1 MPATEVNVK
10 ETPEK
15 MTREGARWPAFETG
29 FFPRNWF
36 NMHPNSL
43 MKKFAD
49 EMDQFFY
56 GNRPERGVWSP
67 AVELKEEPGKFRLM
81 AELPGLKPEDV
92 KVGVTEDAV
101 NIEGERKYEKEEK
114 REGFYH
120 TERSYGRFYRS
131 IPLPKGADAEK
142 VSAAFNNGILEV
154 TIPVPEIE
162 TEGSRSP
169 GEDGRVNCL
178 IFGRSPAAGILTAGP
193 KSGRDKEGV

>member
-10 ETPEK
+10 ERPETATGD
-15 MTREGARWPAFETG
+15 MARRPAFETG
-29 FFPRNWF
+29 FFPSNWF
-36 NMHPNSL
+36 NMHQNPM
-43 MKKFAD
+43 MKKFTD
-49 EMDQFFY
+49 EMDRLFY
-56 GNRPERGVWSP
+56 GTRTETGVWAP

-92 KVGVTEDAV
+92 KVAVTEDAV
-101 NIEGERKYEKEEK
+101 TIEGERKYEKQEK

-154 TIPVPEIE
+154 TIPVPEFKPKAREIPVK
-162 TEGSRSP
+162 T
-169 GEDGRVNCL
+169 
-178 IFGRSPAAGILTAGP
+178 TA
-193 KSGRDKEGV
+193 